1 MEGVEKIEEEKE
13 KCDGDDRDS
22 SDSDIE
28 FVKAVNTKSHAK
40 VERGSTVD
48 DKYAKI
54 PSSEGSEDDE
64 GEDAVDEGNP
74 FKTMPTMHFGNDPST
89 PYLYK
94 GKYTLTFQEKMH
106 ILLLDVDSTKI
117 CTKTP

>member
-1 MEGVEKIEEEKE
+1 MIQELLFDRSRGSDDDDDFSGDFGLEEMEGVEKIEEEKE

-74 FKTMPTMHFGNDPST
+74 FKT
-89 PYLYK
+89 
-94 GKYTLTFQEKMH
+94 
-106 ILLLDVDSTKI
+106 
-117 CTKTP
+117 